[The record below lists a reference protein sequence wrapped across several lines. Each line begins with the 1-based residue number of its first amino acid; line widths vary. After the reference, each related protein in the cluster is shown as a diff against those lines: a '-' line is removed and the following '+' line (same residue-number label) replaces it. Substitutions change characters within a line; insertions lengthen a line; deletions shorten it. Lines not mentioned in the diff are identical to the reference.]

1 MWWRTRRLTAGP
13 VSGFDSVVRRY
24 SFMREK
30 GRIPTLQVSVV
41 AIVPSPTPRTC
52 IREGNLVTNHT
63 WEHFWLNEGWTVFLE
78 RKIMSEVNG
87 DGRYFDFAAI
97 AGWADLA
104 DSVALLPDEHT
115 KLVPAL
121 GDGDPDDAF
130 SSVPYE
136 KGFNL
141 LYALERVVGEGK
153 FAGFVRAYFDRF
165 KFSTVTTRDF
175 VEYLELHF
183 EDDGVALAGIKEFDW
198 ETWLHKPGMPELPY
212 FDRTLS
218 AECERLADAWISADD
233 GTSAR
238 GSLPELDMSNWPSK
252 RKTCF
257 LDSLLEKCTERK
269 RPLSLSTVAGIKETY
284 AFHRSQN
291 SEILFRFCILAVQ
304 SGDVSVL
311 PVVVRFITSQGRMK
325 FVRPLYR
332 ALFQSAMGKELA
344 VSTFI
349 KNRDFYHPIAA
360 KMIATDLDELT
371 KKAKEYGCGGME
383 LKKILKKPMVVGG
396 VLALTAAIGIALL
409 RGKRR

>member
-1 MWWRTRRLTAGP
+1 M
-13 VSGFDSVVRRY
+13 
-24 SFMREK
+24 
-30 GRIPTLQVSVV
+30 
-41 AIVPSPTPRTC
+41 
-52 IREGNLVTNHT
+52 
-63 WEHFWLNEGWTVFLE
+63 NEGWTVFLE
-78 RKIMSEVNG
+78 RKIMTMVNG

-115 KLVPAL
+115 KLVPDL

-141 LYALERVVGEGK
+141 LYTLERLVGEGK
-153 FAGFVRAYFDRF
+153 FSGFIHAYFDRF
-165 KFSTVTTRDF
+165 KFSTVTTRGF

-183 EDDGVALAGIKEFDW
+183 KDDSVALAGIKAFDW
-198 ETWLHKPGMPELPY
+198 ETWLHKSGMPELPN

-218 AECERLADAWISADD
+218 EECERLADAWISADD
-233 GTSAR
+233 GTSAKS
-238 GSLPELDMSNWPSK
+238 SLPKLDISYWPSK
-252 RKTCF
+252 LKTCF

-269 RPLSLSTVAGIKETY
+269 RPLSLSTVASIKVNY

-291 SEILFRFCILAVQ
+291 SEILFRFCILAVE

-311 PVVVRFITSQGRMK
+311 PVVIRFITTQGRMK

-349 KNRDFYHPIAA
+349 ENRDFYHPIAA
-360 KMIATDLDELT
+360 KMIATDLDEAT
-371 KKAKEYGCGGME
+371 KKAKGSGPGGTE
-383 LKKILKKPMVVGG
+383 LKIFLKKPLVVGG
-396 VLALTAAIGIALL
+396 ILALSTAISIALL